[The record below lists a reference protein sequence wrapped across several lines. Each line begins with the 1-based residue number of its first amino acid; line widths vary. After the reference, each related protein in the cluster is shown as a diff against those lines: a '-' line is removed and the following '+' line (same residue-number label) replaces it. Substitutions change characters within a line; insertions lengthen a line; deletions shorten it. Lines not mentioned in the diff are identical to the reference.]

1 MKEEKKT
8 KKLPNT
14 EQVWP
19 CCWPLGGG
27 GGGE

>member
-1 MKEEKKT
+1 MKEEKKN

-27 GGGE
+27 GGE